1 MASYRQ
7 KEINLYRRY
16 QQNVKHSYSKWLIYA
31 VSVAAILIFCF
42 AWDGWLDW
50 RCAGLSRE
58 ISETQTYL
66 ADPANLLAKETSQ
79 TVHSQLAA
87 VNTEAKKLS
96 KAFAALQSYP
106 RMNSMLLREIETCGG
121 ETISIFIT
129 GYQALSGQL
138 EYLAV
143 SGQVIDIPAYI
154 NNLEQSNLFTGVSY
168 TGYDYN
174 KEKYF
179 YRINVSF
186 FLSETAGKGMV
197 Q

>member
-16 QQNVKHSYSKWLIYA
+16 QQNVKRSYSKWLIYA
-31 VSVAAILIFCF
+31 VSVAVILIICF

-50 RCAGLSRE
+50 RCAELSKE
-58 ISETQTYL
+58 ITETQTYL
-66 ADPANLLAKETSQ
+66 ADPANLQAKETSQ

-87 VNTEAKKLS
+87 VNTEIKKLS
-96 KAFAALQSYP
+96 KAFAALESYP
-106 RMNSMLLREIETCGG
+106 HMNSMLLSEIEACGG
-121 ETISIFIT
+121 ETITISIT
-129 GYQALSGQL
+129 GYQALSGKL
-138 EYLAV
+138 EYIAV
-143 SGQVIDIPAYI
+143 SSQVIDIPAYI
-154 NNLEQSNLFTGVSY
+154 KSLEQSNLFKGVSY

-174 KEKYF
+174 KDKYF

-186 FLSETAGKGMV
+186 FLSETAGKAVV